1 MKRIQI
7 RIRIRIRITDFAS
20 CVEKKVDS
28 DSNKRIR
35 IQKMASCL
43 SKCSLSAFGLS
54 NVCTPGGP
62 AATGTEVW

>member
-1 MKRIQI
+1 MKRIQ
-7 RIRIRIRITDFAS
+7 IRIRIRITDFAS

-35 IQKMASCL
+35 IQTNGFFGL
-43 SKCSLSAFGLS
+43 SKCSLSSAFGLS